1 MRDGFLVLL
10 AGSRCVFRFRTL
22 AQNETSGSA
31 SEPHFSVE
39 PDRIAEGG
47 PIINPTTTAMSSV
60 YLRQPL
66 SHSLFQQAVAFGGRT
81 GRLPSAASSS
91 STTSVAHRTRLLL
104 SMSTLS
110 ASNEFHNNPN
120 NNHPAH
126 QRYRQGRTYD
136 TCTLKRRRDEMED
149 GAAATA
155 ADGWDVAATNVETY
169 FSNST
174 PTTHSHS
181 HSHEVETESP
191 IILVVGGP
199 ASGKTSLCDRLAED
213 CGVDHIC
220 AADLVHDEIVSGS
233 PLGVEIAHMQQRG
246 EEIPGAV
253 ILALIRKRI
262 RTSGDGNGRALLT
275 GFPRNEDDAEAF
287 CQLLGKPELAISLDC
302 DDTLLM
308 ERELSRTDPKASG
321 DVDGALQK
329 LRRFRKEHKATI
341 NLLREHHV
349 PCVNLDGS
357 GSEENIWNQLLA
369 IGRLMRGP
377 AAAASSGK

>member
-1 MRDGFLVLL
+1 
-10 AGSRCVFRFRTL
+10 
-22 AQNETSGSA
+22 
-31 SEPHFSVE
+31 
-39 PDRIAEGG
+39 
-47 PIINPTTTAMSSV
+47 MSSI

-66 SHSLFQQAVAFGGRT
+66 SRSLLSAGFF
-81 GRLPSAASSS
+81 GRLPSAAAASS

-104 SMSTLS
+104 STLS
-110 ASNEFHNNPN
+110 DSNEFHNPN
-120 NNHPAH
+120 QQKQQHH
-126 QRYRQGRTYD
+126 RRGRTYD
-136 TCTLKRRRDEMED
+136 TCALPRRRD
-149 GAAATA
+149 GAA
-155 ADGWDVAATNVETY
+155 ADGWDVAAANDSSENHLPLDGY
-169 FSNST
+169 FSNPTST
-174 PTTHSHS
+174 T
-181 HSHEVETESP
+181 HEVETESP

-199 ASGKTSLCDRLAED
+199 ASGKTLLCDRLAKD

-220 AADLVHDEIVSGS
+220 AADLVQEEVESGS
-233 PLGVEIAHMQQRG
+233 SLGVEIANLQRRG
-246 EEIPGAV
+246 EEMIPSAV

-275 GFPRNEDDAEAF
+275 GFPRNEEDAEAF

-308 ERELSRTDPKASG
+308 ERELSRTDPKASS

-357 GSEENIWNQLLA
+357 GSEDNIWNQLLA

-377 AAAASSGK
+377 AAASSSGGN

>member
-1 MRDGFLVLL
+1 
-10 AGSRCVFRFRTL
+10 
-22 AQNETSGSA
+22 
-31 SEPHFSVE
+31 
-39 PDRIAEGG
+39 
-47 PIINPTTTAMSSV
+47 MSSI

-66 SHSLFQQAVAFGGRT
+66 SRSLLSAGF
-81 GRLPSAASSS
+81 GRLPCAAAAASSS
-91 STTSVAHRTRLLL
+91 TSVAHRTRLLL
-104 SMSTLS
+104 STLS
-110 ASNEFHNNPN
+110 DSNEFHNP
-120 NNHPAH
+120 NHPQNQQH
-126 QRYRQGRTYD
+126 HRRGRAYD
-136 TCTLKRRRDEMED
+136 TCALPRRRNDE
-149 GAAATA
+149 AA
-155 ADGWDVAATNVETY
+155 ADGWDVAAHDLPANGY
-169 FSNST
+169 ISNST
-174 PTTHSHS
+174 STT
-181 HSHEVETESP
+181 HEVETESP

-199 ASGKTSLCDRLAED
+199 ASGKTLLCDRLAKD

-220 AADLVHDEIVSGS
+220 AADLVQEEMESGS
-233 PLGVEIAHMQQRG
+233 SLGVEIANLQRRG
-246 EEIPGAV
+246 EEMIPSAV

-275 GFPRNEDDAEAF
+275 GFPRNEEDAEAF

-308 ERELSRTDPKASG
+308 ERELSRTDPKASS

-357 GSEENIWNQLLA
+357 GSEDNIWNQLLA

-377 AAAASSGK
+377 AAASSSGGN

>member
-1 MRDGFLVLL
+1 
-10 AGSRCVFRFRTL
+10 
-22 AQNETSGSA
+22 
-31 SEPHFSVE
+31 
-39 PDRIAEGG
+39 
-47 PIINPTTTAMSSV
+47 MSSV

-66 SHSLFQQAVAFGGRT
+66 SRSLLQQAVAFGGRT
-81 GRLPSAASSS
+81 GRLPSAASASS
-91 STTSVAHRTRLLL
+91 SRTTSVAHRTRLLL

-110 ASNEFHNNPN
+110 DSNEFHNSSS
-120 NNHPAH
+120 HPAH

-136 TCTLKRRRDEMED
+136 TCTLKRRRDEKE
-149 GAAATA
+149 
-155 ADGWDVAATNVETY
+155 DGWDVAATNVETY

-174 PTTHSHS
+174 PTTHSHF

-246 EEIPGAV
+246 EEIPSAV
-253 ILALIRKRI
+253 ILALIRKRV

-321 DVDGALQK
+321 DVDGALRK